1 MNNIYTEEFSRE
13 KMSKLIIFCKMLG
26 DQTRLKLML
35 SLLEGEKCVGHLAS
49 DLEMTSSAISHQL
62 KDLRHAGMVKARR
75 DGKQVFYSHKNQRIR
90 DQLIH
95 MSKQML

>member
-1 MNNIYTEEFSRE
+1 MTSIYSPELSLEA
-13 KMSKLIIFCKMLG
+13 MAKLTRVCKMLG

-62 KDLRHAGMVKARR
+62 KELRHAGMVKARR
-75 DGKQVFYSHKNQRIR
+75 EGKQIFYSHKNQRIR

-95 MSKQML
+95 MSMQIL